1 MFRRWREH
9 NAGTRW
15 DMSEANHEQPLL
27 FEVGWEVARKVGGIY
42 TVLRSKAPITVEEW
56 GDRYCLVGPYAP
68 DCAATEFE
76 PLDPG
81 PLLGPTIEALRQQ
94 GVGVHFG
101 RWLVEGHPRV
111 LLFDLGS
118 CYHYLNDWKYALWEQ
133 LGIGTPSNDPETNDA
148 VVFGNQWL
156 WFLSEFTRRVP
167 DRPVIAHFH
176 EWLAAVGLPLIR
188 KRDLPVATVFT
199 THATL
204 LGRYLCASQVDFY
217 NQLPWLEP
225 DRESGRRNIY
235 HRYCLERAAAHS
247 AHVFTTVSEITAY
260 EAEHLLKRRA
270 DVILPNGL
278 KLDNTTVLHEFQN
291 LHAKYKQR
299 LHAFTQ
305 GHFYGHYDFDL
316 DNTLYFFTSGRYEY
330 RNKGVD
336 MYIEALHRLNQRL
349 CQDQSAVTVVAFIIM
364 PAAANNFN
372 VEALRGHFM
381 IEELRETCDTIQ
393 REIGKRIFEATAR
406 GQLPDPNR
414 LIADQEWVMLKRRI
428 HSLNR
433 SGLPPIVTHNMLDDA
448 GDPILNH
455 LRHRGLLNARDG
467 RVKVVF
473 HPEFLTSTNPLF
485 GLDYDEFVR
494 GCHLGVFPSYYEP
507 WGYTPAE
514 CTVMGVPSVCS
525 NLSGFGNFMH
535 RHVDNPEAHGIY
547 ILDRRFVGPDE
558 SIAQLAD
565 MMYRFCQLT
574 RRQRIQMR
582 NRTER
587 LSELLDWTNLGKAYQ
602 DARSLALQRTYG
614 TRAR

>member
-1 MFRRWREH
+1 M
-9 NAGTRW
+9 NGTHQ
-15 DMSEANHEQPLL
+15 DQPLL
-27 FEVGWEVARKVGGIY
+27 FEIAWEVARKVGGIY

-56 GDRYCLVGPYAP
+56 GDRYCLIGPYAS
-68 DCAATEFE
+68 DSASTEFE

-81 PLLGPTIEALRQQ
+81 PVLGPALDAMRQH
-94 GVGVHFG
+94 GAKVHFG

-118 CYHYLNDWKYALWEQ
+118 CYHHLNDWKFALWQ
-133 LGIGTPSNDPETNDA
+133 TLGIGTPPDDPETNDA
-148 VVFGNQWL
+148 IILGNLVV
-156 WFLSEFTRRVP
+156 WFFDELTRRIP
-167 DRPVIAHFH
+167 GTPIIAQFH
-176 EWLAAVGLPLIR
+176 EWLAAIGLPLLR

-204 LGRYLCASQVDFY
+204 LGRYLCASQIDFY

-225 DRESGRRNIY
+225 DIESGKRNIY
-235 HRYCLERAAAHS
+235 HRYCIERAATHS

-270 DVILPNGL
+270 DVVLPNGL
-278 KLDNTTVLHEFQN
+278 KLDNFTVLHEFQN
-291 LHAKYKQR
+291 LHARHKQR
-299 LHAFTQ
+299 IHAFTQ

-330 RNKGVD
+330 HNKGVD
-336 MYIEALHRLNQRL
+336 MYIEALYRLNQRL
-349 CQDQSAVTVVAFIIM
+349 RAEHSNITVVAFIIM
-364 PAAANNFN
+364 PAMTNNFN
-372 VEALRGHFM
+372 VEALKGHFM
-381 IEELRETCDTIQ
+381 IEELRETCDAIK
-393 REIGKRIFEATAR
+393 EGVGKRIFEATAR
-406 GQLPDPNR
+406 GQLPDPAK
-414 LIADQEWVMLKRRI
+414 LITDEQWVQLKRRI
-428 HSLNR
+428 YALNR
-433 SGLPPIVTHNMLDDA
+433 TTLPAIVTHNMLGDA
-448 GDPILNH
+448 EDLILNH
-455 LRHRGLLNARDG
+455 LRHRGLHNYRED

-473 HPEFLTSTNPLF
+473 HPEFIASTNPLF

-535 RHVDNPEAHGIY
+535 RHVDDPEAHGIY
-547 ILDRRFVGPDE
+547 ILDRRFVGPGE
-558 SIAQLAD
+558 SIGQLAD
-565 MMYRFCQLT
+565 MMYRFCRLN

-587 LSELLDWTNLGKAYQ
+587 LSELLDWRNLGKAYH
-602 DARSLALQRTYG
+602 DARSLALQRAYRTG
-614 TRAR
+614 PT